1 MIGKT
6 RGTEHCGKARTQSA
20 AARNYSVH
28 ISGKG
33 GGDINC

>member
-20 AARNYSVH
+20 AARNYSVF

-33 GGDINC
+33 WGYINC